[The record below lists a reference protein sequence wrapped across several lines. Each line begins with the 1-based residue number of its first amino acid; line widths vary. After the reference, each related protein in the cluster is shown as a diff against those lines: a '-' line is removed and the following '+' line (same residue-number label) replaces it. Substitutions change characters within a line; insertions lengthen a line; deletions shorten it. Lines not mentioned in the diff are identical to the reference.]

1 MIDTGSGVSILSLK
15 AYQMIAS
22 AHALSLLPYDI
33 QLYAANGKT
42 INTIGIAE
50 NVSFQLG
57 GHTLRTNFIVIADHL
72 GAEDFLLGRNFL
84 RTYNVLVDLTAMR
97 VTIRDPKAPRHFKP
111 VHEVSDHEPSL
122 VISTE
127 KVVLGPYERKLVR
140 AQVISQKH
148 NEYLF
153 RNVMIRPLGVH
164 KRCPFVSE
172 DTLTSVGDE
181 GIVFIAVRN
190 TATFENVTIPTKT
203 VLGKAEP
210 TNFVLQPVAAD
221 TATEI
226 DKPLFEQVN
235 RVYTDEWL
243 NETSSEY
250 SSFAQNFLSS
260 TEMSEE
266 GLSESEKRAR
276 TDPQLLRP
284 IPGPDLSSVLSSWG
298 EGARDQ
304 LASVLSEYDDLFMKH
319 KADIGRCKIAKHRI
333 ELEPEAIPHREG
345 ARRMSPDKAAKANQ
359 EVRNLLALGLIQPS
373 YSPWAS
379 GIVMVKKKTGE
390 LRFCCDFRPLN
401 DVTVKDA
408 FPLPKI
414 DESLSRIGN
423 AKIFTSIDLAWA
435 FWQIPL
441 KKRDR
446 RKTAFACE
454 LGLFEWRR
462 MPFGLCNASA
472 TFQRSITRALQRIQQ
487 RHGSVVMAY
496 IDDIVIATETIEDH
510 IARIKEVFECLRE
523 AGFKMRAEKCDF
535 MRTETKYLG
544 RVVSSE
550 GIKPDPEA
558 VIKIQEWMP
567 PRSREELQSFL
578 GFANYYRDFVPFHA
592 AKVQPLQELLKKS
605 QHFHWEVKHQE
616 AFDAVKEAL
625 ANAIALAA
633 PNEDGRFVLDT
644 DASAVAI
651 AGILHQE
658 QEHNGKTILRPIV
671 FGSKSLTKTQLNY
684 GAPKLEMYAVFYFI
698 EKFHLYLAGREFTL
712 RVDNQALSWL
722 KTYSMDQAM
731 IGRWIARL
739 DQYNFKTI
747 HRPRTQHRNVD
758 GLSKR
763 TNDYVH
769 REKILEKLPEVSEG
783 FNFMT
788 QEDYE
793 ALPTVP
799 YFDKHGRLIPNHPEL
814 PPEARA
820 QLPLLYILGK
830 RPKMSLQEPPVSDAP
845 WYPQIQWEATP
856 TIDEDHRPSHI
867 LSITTGVPPE
877 RLDTGEPDPV
887 LEGMP
892 LECQRQA
899 HALRTVGTELHEHFL
914 TRRGLKDLHL
924 AQNRDV
930 HLLALRKLIKGEPL
944 EDTMFPEDVQ
954 DFARRYFHQKKDLLF
969 LNPDDILCV
978 NYVPQQRALHVRPC
992 MIVMPQLYQHEILY
1006 RAHDKSGHQGVGK
1019 VLARVQE
1026 RHTWPGIKR
1035 DIVNHIK
1042 HCLTCQQTKHPA
1054 GNPCYPLQ
1062 NINSSNFNFLTWGEE
1077 NEEEIVH
1084 RSPNQCSTQPDTMNR
1099 RGRPRGRPPGRGRPR
1114 AIPSGRTTTSSRTQT
1129 TRSRSGPRTRVS
1141 TRAPPRKLDR
1151 AMTLPEVPES
1161 QQPPENQNSEPRPSS
1176 QTSRYQLRA
1185 NRAPRYK
1192 CGTCGSRNCS
1202 CVKQLTRDSPDN
1214 RLARGAVVPARDL
1227 LMARAHYH
1235 PQHEIL
1241 TVQAQREK
1249 VEAPPL
1255 VHHLIITVEKTFTSV
1270 EREVIPPLEETLR
1283 AMHATSPSDCP
1294 TYRFKEWTPPHRGG
1308 LEFTLHAIIPPLPP
1322 SMTFGELAEEDSSP
1336 EMVRCITAHQ
1346 LWEKYRI
1353 ASPPGDIYQPTNGW
1367 WLLVTSLDATTLVSP
1382 TTLLMCLE
1390 SLRTVTEP
1398 ENTLCFHMAD
1408 IHRGKFLSQHWL
1420 QLIAVIFCRQAKIHF
1435 LDRQSYTPEKP
1446 VTVNEALSI
1455 AHDWSSTNMGDRPLR
1470 RTVWEDRKAIL
1481 RHLAPQ
1487 PNDDQ
1492 SNTTGKWLIT

>member
-1 MIDTGSGVSILSLK
+1 
-15 AYQMIAS
+15 
-22 AHALSLLPYDI
+22 
-33 QLYAANGKT
+33 
-42 INTIGIAE
+42 
-50 NVSFQLG
+50 
-57 GHTLRTNFIVIADHL
+57 
-72 GAEDFLLGRNFL
+72 
-84 RTYNVLVDLTAMR
+84 
-97 VTIRDPKAPRHFKP
+97 
-111 VHEVSDHEPSL
+111 
-122 VISTE
+122 
-127 KVVLGPYERKLVR
+127 
-140 AQVISQKH
+140 
-148 NEYLF
+148 
-153 RNVMIRPLGVH
+153 
-164 KRCPFVSE
+164 
-172 DTLTSVGDE
+172 
-181 GIVFIAVRN
+181 
-190 TATFENVTIPTKT
+190 
-203 VLGKAEP
+203 
-210 TNFVLQPVAAD
+210 
-221 TATEI
+221 
-226 DKPLFEQVN
+226 
-235 RVYTDEWL
+235 
-243 NETSSEY
+243 
-250 SSFAQNFLSS
+250 
-260 TEMSEE
+260 MSEE
-266 GLSESEKRAR
+266 GLSESEKHAR
-276 TDPQLLRP
+276 TDPQFLKP

-359 EVRNLLALGLIQPS
+359 EVQNLLALGLIQPS

-408 FPLPKI
+408 FPLPRI

-454 LGLFEWRR
+454 LGLFEWLR

-487 RHGSVVMAY
+487 RHGNVVMAD
-496 IDDIVIATETIEDH
+496 IDDIVIATETIEEH

-544 RVVSSE
+544 RVVSSD

-592 AKVQPLQELLKKS
+592 AKVQPLQELLKKN
-605 QHFHWEVKHQE
+605 QHFHWEAKHQE

-625 ANAIALAA
+625 ANATALAA

-658 QEHNGKTILRPIV
+658 QEHNGKTVLRPIV

-684 GAPKLEMYAVFYFI
+684 GAPTLEMYAVFYFI
-698 EKFHLYLAGREFTL
+698 EKFHSYLAGREFML

-747 HRPRTQHRNVD
+747 HRPRVQHRNVD

-788 QEDYE
+788 QKDYE

-799 YFDKHGRLIPNHPEL
+799 YFDKHGRLIPDHPEL

-830 RPKMSLQEPPVSDAP
+830 GPKRSLQEPSASDAP
-845 WYPQIQWEATP
+845 WYPQVQWETAP
-856 TIDEDHRPSHI
+856 TIDEDHRPNHI
-867 LSITTGVPPE
+867 LSIATGVPPA
-877 RLDTGEPDPV
+877 RLDTGEPHPA

-892 LECQRQA
+892 PECQRQA
-899 HALRTVGTELHEHFL
+899 HALRTVGTELQEHFL

-924 AQNRDV
+924 AQSRDV
-930 HLLALRKLIKGEPL
+930 HLLALRKLMKGEPL
-944 EDTMFPEDVQ
+944 EDAMFPEDVQ

-1006 RAHDKSGHQGVGK
+1006 RAHDESENQGVGK

-1062 NINSSNFNFLTWGEE
+1062 NINSSNFNDLVQFDHLKLCKTESGNTGLLVIIDHFTKFAEAIPCAHDEYDAKTTAKIILNKWFARHGIPARMQSDNATNFTAEIAQELMKASQVTKVTSTRGNGLVERQNRTLLTLLRVYTSRRMQDWDEHIDGIFGAYNSTRHATTGFSPYMLQHGAEKSIPLSFIYPEFAARGFNSKEEFVEHLLARQQEIHELVRRNTHQAQLRQKLKFDRHLKAKAHAVGDAVWVFCHIIPKGGTRKLIRAWRGPHKVTDVLQDGRLYVLDTGQKVHYERLKRHVPAPWDWAAHQPFGLDQNVAIIADPYVEESNEEITSDVSRDSFLPEQLPEASFEMEPTGSVPPRTIQTRTQTALEQGIPRRRSSHFGYPSDSYSEREE
-1077 NEEEIVH
+1077 NEPTVQNPAPPAVFPDLDDLEPLYSDQEEVQPAAPPSLIPSPSGTSAPLLSNPSLTDTLSNFPPVWPPIGG
-1084 RSPNQCSTQPDTMNR
+1084 PNQSGGNKTTVRN
-1099 RGRPRGRPPGRGRPR
+1099 RGRGGDGPSKSSPVLNTTRYHQPQRTASRP
-1114 AIPSGRTTTSSRTQT
+1114 T
-1129 TRSRSGPRTRVS
+1129 TRSRTTPRHTI
-1141 TRAPPRKLDR
+1141 
-1151 AMTLPEVPES
+1151 
-1161 QQPPENQNSEPRPSS
+1161 Q
-1176 QTSRYQLRA
+1176 
-1185 NRAPRYK
+1185 
-1192 CGTCGSRNCS
+1192 
-1202 CVKQLTRDSPDN
+1202 
-1214 RLARGAVVPARDL
+1214 
-1227 LMARAHYH
+1227 
-1235 PQHEIL
+1235 
-1241 TVQAQREK
+1241 
-1249 VEAPPL
+1249 
-1255 VHHLIITVEKTFTSV
+1255 
-1270 EREVIPPLEETLR
+1270 
-1283 AMHATSPSDCP
+1283 
-1294 TYRFKEWTPPHRGG
+1294 
-1308 LEFTLHAIIPPLPP
+1308 
-1322 SMTFGELAEEDSSP
+1322 
-1336 EMVRCITAHQ
+1336 
-1346 LWEKYRI
+1346 
-1353 ASPPGDIYQPTNGW
+1353 
-1367 WLLVTSLDATTLVSP
+1367 
-1382 TTLLMCLE
+1382 
-1390 SLRTVTEP
+1390 
-1398 ENTLCFHMAD
+1398 
-1408 IHRGKFLSQHWL
+1408 
-1420 QLIAVIFCRQAKIHF
+1420 
-1435 LDRQSYTPEKP
+1435 
-1446 VTVNEALSI
+1446 
-1455 AHDWSSTNMGDRPLR
+1455 
-1470 RTVWEDRKAIL
+1470 
-1481 RHLAPQ
+1481 
-1487 PNDDQ
+1487 
-1492 SNTTGKWLIT
+1492 